1 MQRDIEIVEF
11 LKNQKALIDQQL
23 AVMSNS
29 DPWTSDMVFLMQIP
43 GFGIVFSMIVLSAIG
58 VISPFESPKKLVGYA
73 GLGAGVHDSGQKP
86 WINPLVILQAGRHEL
101 HWDMGEAFCGAF

>member
-11 LKNQKALIDQQL
+11 LENQKALIDQQL

-29 DPWTSDMVFLMQIP
+29 DPWASDMVFLMQIP

-58 VISPFESPKKLVGYA
+58 DISRFESPKKLVGYA
-73 GLGAGVHDSGQKP
+73 GLGGGVHDSG
-86 WINPLVILQAGRHEL
+86 
-101 HWDMGEAFCGAF
+101 